1 MIFDFITK
9 MTQIDKSRI
18 PAHIAIIMDGNG
30 RWAKQH
36 SLGRVAGHKKGV
48 EAVRNTVTACREIG
62 VKYLTLYAF
71 SAENWN
77 RPSREVSALMRLL
90 EKFLRLEI
98 KTLQKNN
105 IRLAAIGNLDSLP
118 EGVLNTLNEVIGLTS
133 GNSEMTLILALSY
146 GGRDEILNAVKR
158 IAGDSAAGKLDAA
171 SLTKKNISDYLY
183 TEGIPDP
190 DLLIRTSGEY
200 RISNFLLWQ
209 TAYTEFYFTDVL
221 WPDFQKED
229 LLRAIAD
236 YQKRERRFGLTS
248 DQLLGDVP

>member
-1 MIFDFITK
+1 
-9 MTQIDKSRI
+9 MTVIDKDRI

-48 EAVRNTVTACREIG
+48 EAVRDTVTSCREIG
-62 VKYLTLYAF
+62 VRYLTLYAF
-71 SAENWN
+71 SSENWN

-90 EKFLRLEI
+90 QRFLQFEL

-105 IRLAAIGNLDSLP
+105 IRLTAIGDLKSLP
-118 EGVLNTLNEVIGLTS
+118 ESVLMTLNEVIGITS
-133 GNSEMTLILALSY
+133 ENSAMTLILALSY
-146 GGRDEILNAVKR
+146 GGRDEILEAVKR
-158 IAGDSAAGKLDAA
+158 IAGDSAAGKIDAA

-221 WPDFQKED
+221 WPDFRKAHLFQ
-229 LLRAIAD
+229 AIAE

-248 DQLLGDVP
+248 DQLSGDLS

>member
-1 MIFDFITK
+1 

-105 IRLAAIGNLDSLP
+105 IRLSAIGNLDSLP

-229 LLRAIAD
+229 LLRAISD

>member
-1 MIFDFITK
+1 
-9 MTQIDKSRI
+9 MTGIDKDRI

-36 SLGRVAGHKKGV
+36 ALGRVAGHKKGV
-48 EAVRNTVTACREIG
+48 DAVRDTVTACREIG
-62 VKYLTLYAF
+62 VRYLTLYAF
-71 SAENWN
+71 SSENWN
-77 RPSREVSALMRLL
+77 RPNREVSALMRLL
-90 EKFLRLEI
+90 ERFLQLEF

-105 IRLAAIGNLDSLP
+105 IRLAAIGDLKSLP
-118 EGVLNTLNEVIGLTS
+118 ERVLKTLNEVIGLTS
-133 GNSEMTLILALSY
+133 GNSAMTLILALSY
-146 GGRDEILNAVKR
+146 GGRDEILDAVKR

-171 SLTKKNISDYLY
+171 SITKKNISDYLY

-221 WPDFQKED
+221 WPDFRKKD
-229 LLRAIAD
+229 LLQAIAD

-248 DQLLGDVP
+248 DQLVGDLP

>member
-1 MIFDFITK
+1 
-9 MTQIDKSRI
+9 MTLIDKDRI

-48 EAVRNTVTACREIG
+48 EAVRDTVTTCREIG
-62 VKYLTLYAF
+62 VRYLTLYAF

-90 EKFLRLEI
+90 QKFLQLELKI
-98 KTLQKNN
+98 LQKNN
-105 IRLAAIGNLDSLP
+105 IRLTAIGNLKSLP
-118 EGVLNTLNEVIGLTS
+118 EGVLKTLNEVIGLTS
-133 GNSEMTLILALSY
+133 GNSAMTLILALSY
-146 GGRDEILNAVKR
+146 GGRDEILDAVKR

-171 SLTKKNISDYLY
+171 SITKKSISDYLY

-221 WPDFQKED
+221 WPDFRKED
-229 LLRAIAD
+229 LFRAIAD

-248 DQLLGDVP
+248 DQLLGDLL

>member
-1 MIFDFITK
+1 
-9 MTQIDKSRI
+9 MTGIDQDRI

-48 EAVRNTVTACREIG
+48 EAVRETVTTCREIG
-62 VKYLTLYAF
+62 VRYLTLYAF
-71 SAENWN
+71 SSENWN
-77 RPSREVSALMRLL
+77 RPNREVSALMRLL
-90 EKFLRLEI
+90 EKFLQIEL

-105 IRLAAIGNLDSLP
+105 IRLAAIGDLKSLP
-118 EGVLNTLNEVIGLTS
+118 GSVLKTLNEVMNLTS
-133 GNSEMTLILALSY
+133 GNSAMTLILALSY
-146 GGRDEILNAVKR
+146 GGRDEILEAVKK
-158 IAGDSAAGKLDAA
+158 IARDSVAGKLDA
-171 SLTKKNISDYLY
+171 SSITKENISEYLY

-221 WPDFQKED
+221 WPDFRKKD
-229 LLRAIAD
+229 LFLAIAD

-248 DQLLGDVP
+248 DQIVGDLP

>member
-1 MIFDFITK
+1 M
-9 MTQIDKSRI
+9 DKDRI

-48 EAVRNTVTACREIG
+48 DAVRNTVTTCREIG

-90 EKFLRLEI
+90 EKFLKLEL

-105 IRLAAIGNLDSLP
+105 IRLAAIGKLHSLP
-118 EGVLNTLNEVIGLTS
+118 ENVLKTLNEVMGLTA
-133 GNSEMTLILALSY
+133 GNSAMTLILALSY
-146 GGRDEILNAVKR
+146 GGRDEILDAVKK

-171 SLTKKNISDYLY
+171 SITKENISDYLY

-221 WPDFQKED
+221 WPDFRKED
-229 LLRAIAD
+229 LFRAIAD

-248 DQLLGDVP
+248 DQLNGDLP

>member
-1 MIFDFITK
+1 

-229 LLRAIAD
+229 LLRAISD

>member
-1 MIFDFITK
+1 
-9 MTQIDKSRI
+9 MTGIDKDRI

-77 RPSREVSALMRLL
+77 RPSREVGALMRLL
-90 EKFLRLEI
+90 EKFLQLEI

-105 IRLAAIGNLDSLP
+105 IRLNAIGNLKSLP
-118 EGVLNTLNEVIGLTS
+118 EGVLKTLNDVIDLTS
-133 GNSEMTLILALSY
+133 ANSAMTLILALSY
-146 GGRDEILNAVKR
+146 GGRDEILDAVKR
-158 IAGDSAAGKLDAA
+158 IARDCAAGKLDAA
-171 SLTKKNISDYLY
+171 SITKKIISDYLY

-209 TAYTEFYFTDVL
+209 TAYTEFYFTDLL
-221 WPDFQKED
+221 WPDFRKED
-229 LLRAIAD
+229 LFRAIAD

-248 DQLLGDVP
+248 DQLLGDLQ

>member
-229 LLRAIAD
+229 LLRAISD